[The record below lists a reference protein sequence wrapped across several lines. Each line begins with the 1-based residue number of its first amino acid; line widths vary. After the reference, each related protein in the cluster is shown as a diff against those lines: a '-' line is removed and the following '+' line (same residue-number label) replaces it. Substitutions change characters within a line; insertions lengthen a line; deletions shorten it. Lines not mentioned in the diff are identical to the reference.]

1 MVKAK
6 ERNTF
11 GFNIT
16 KKSFEGNS
24 LYLTY
29 QFAEINTAGQTIE
42 RRGSQWFYTP
52 FGIFLNNVIPDKVK
66 NELYQEFTEKGNPF
80 LFEIGGCD
88 DTSKWSEEKREKEI
102 KELEDAVDKYVDY
115 IEDGGQWREAKNHN
129 EKLNVAV
136 KRIENKEILPA
147 EVEDI
152 NVINNVLFEIGEF
165 MVQNQD
171 NKNRVAA
178 AVKCLKDLGF
188 TCNKTNFNV
197 TYVGSFK
204 RKDRYTGQKTF
215 HLQISKSYGKL
226 KRVQLFTS

>member
-6 ERNTF
+6 ERNIF

-16 KKSFEGNS
+16 KKNFERNS
-24 LYLTY
+24 LHLSYNY
-29 QFAEINTAGQTIE
+29 AEINPAGQTIE
-42 RRGSQWFYTP
+42 RKGSQWFYTP
-52 FGIFLNNVIPDKVK
+52 FGIFLNNIIPDKLK

-80 LFEIGGCD
+80 LFEIGSCD
-88 DTSKWSEEKREKEI
+88 DTGNWSEEKRQKEI
-102 KELEDAVDKYVDY
+102 KDLEDSIDGYVDY
-115 IEDGGQWREAKNHN
+115 IENGRQWREAKDHN
-129 EKLNVAV
+129 DKLKAAV
-136 KRIENKEILPA
+136 KRIKNKEILPA
-147 EVEDI
+147 EVEEI
-152 NVINNVLFEIGEF
+152 SVINNVLFEIGEF

-171 NKNRVAA
+171 NKNRVSV